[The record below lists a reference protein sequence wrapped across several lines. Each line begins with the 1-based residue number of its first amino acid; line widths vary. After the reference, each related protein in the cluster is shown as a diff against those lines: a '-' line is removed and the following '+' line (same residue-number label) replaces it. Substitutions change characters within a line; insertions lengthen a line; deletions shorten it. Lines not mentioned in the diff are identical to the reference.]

1 MKVKTVFPLLL
12 AATLGFGFTPETPVS
27 TAQASVSA
35 FETAEPLLV
44 NKTHPLPDGYASAVS
59 LVAAKNCFGEE
70 FQLEQETYAHFLELR
85 ADLLRPDA
93 TTEGAIQIE
102 IAGAYRTAEQQLAYI
117 EALRAAEGE
126 AYAEA
131 HADPPGFSEQ
141 QTGLALDV
149 VVVEN
154 GATKADWYNIYE
166 TSYQQMHRKLAEH
179 GFILRYPPGKSG
191 VTGRAY
197 DSGHIR
203 YVGKETARKI
213 YLQGLTLEE
222 YLAGGEETQ
231 RMAGALGSAEYW
243 TRRNPDGEKAMS
255 EGELAAIRKTMREK
269 SDLLADMANYPDAL
283 TGDDIRE
290 KIAWATEGIAYYNME
305 ELYGRGGAP
314 VPEERVQRADDN
326 CALDEIPE
334 RASVRF
340 AFPAKTAHIRYLPE
354 SSPWYEDAY
363 DWTYDLLQGFTA
375 NAGEPLAV
383 LAESRDKQ
391 FCFVEARQ
399 HVGWVAARELIFV
412 PREQWEKYAAPE
424 HFLVITANRKKIQA
438 GGSVLTFRMGDRL
451 PLIQPEPQED
461 GTWLVS
467 VPTALTEVPVSVP
480 ADDTVHK
487 GWLPCSEN
495 NLIRQ
500 SFRFLGD
507 IFGWGGMQ
515 DSVDCSLFTAC
526 VYRSV
531 GVELPTDSVDQ
542 QLAMPWSADMESMS
556 AEEKLA
562 LIKRLHPGDTLYA
575 DGHAMMYLGRD
586 DSGMPRIIQAGSSKW
601 FPGEGENGTAL
612 KYYVRKVAVEDFF
625 YNGSEHQT
633 ALDRIIAAASLRGN
647 RS

>member
-12 AATLGFGFTPETPVS
+12 AAPLGFGFTPEAPAAA
-27 TAQASVSA
+27 AQASVSA
-35 FETAEPLLV
+35 SEPAEPLLV
-44 NKTHPLPDGYASAVS
+44 NRSHPLPDGYASGVS

-102 IAGAYRTAEQQLAYI
+102 IAGAYRTAEQQRAYI

-131 HADPPGFSEQ
+131 HADPPGWSEY

-154 GATKADWYNIYE
+154 GAPKEDWYNIYE

-179 GFILRYPPGKSG
+179 GFILRCPPGKSG
-191 VTGRAY
+191 VTGHAY
-197 DSGHIR
+197 DSRHIR
-203 YVGKETARKI
+203 YVGKDTARKI

-222 YLAGGEETQ
+222 YLAGGEETR

-255 EGELAAIRKTMREK
+255 EGELAAIRKTMRAK
-269 SDLLADMANYPDAL
+269 SDILADMASYPDAV

-290 KIAWATEGIAYYNME
+290 KIAFAREGIAYYNME

-326 CALDEIPE
+326 CALDEIPA

-354 SSPWYEDAY
+354 SSPWYEDAF